1 LEGTQVVETEEML
14 AKIAAVLDIRQ
25 NPDTVLIARTDAR
38 QSLGLNEAIRRAN
51 LYAEAGADVIFLEG
65 PDGCEECEVV
75 ANEIDAPLLINTGG
89 RGLTPKLN
97 LREFEEIGFKIVLH
111 PGVMQRA
118 ATFAMREML
127 ADLQKNG
134 NLTETKFGQMDFDE
148 WFELV
153 DLSEYKK
160 TEKIFTT

>member
-1 LEGTQVVETEEML
+1 MI
-14 AKIAAVLDIRQ
+14 AKIKAVSEVRQ

-38 QSLGLNEAIRRAN
+38 QSLGLEEAIKRAN

-65 PDGCEECEVV
+65 PNGREECKVV
-75 ANEIDAPLLINTGG
+75 AKEVNAPLLINTGG
-89 RGLTPKLN
+89 RGLTPKLS
-97 LREFEEIGFKIVLH
+97 LQEFEEIGFKIVLH

-127 ADLQKNG
+127 TDLMANG
-134 NLTETKFGQMDFDE
+134 NLTDTKFGQMDFDE

-153 DLSEYKK
+153 DLSKYK
-160 TEKIFTT
+160 ELERRYAG